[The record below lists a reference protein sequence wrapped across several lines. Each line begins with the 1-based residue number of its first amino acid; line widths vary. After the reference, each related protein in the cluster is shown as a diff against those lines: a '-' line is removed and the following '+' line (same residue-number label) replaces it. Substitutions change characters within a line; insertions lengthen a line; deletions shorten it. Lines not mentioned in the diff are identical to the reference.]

1 MNNDIPKSI
10 DAILYF
16 LLIVICYFCLII
28 TTSFFHLNCM
38 LLAIETSCDDTAAAV
53 LDGRKVLSNCVAN
66 QNFIHKTYGG
76 VVPELASRAH
86 QSKIVPVISQAL
98 AEANIDKKQLTAIAY
113 TQGPGLLGSL
123 LVGGSFAKSM
133 ALALDLPLIPVNH
146 MHAHLLVHF
155 IDGNLAPDFP
165 FLGITI
171 SGGHTQLILVKSYFN
186 FELIGT
192 TLDDAIGEAFD
203 KCGKIMGLLYPAGQ
217 EIDMLAKNGDKHRFT
232 FPIGNPKGYDVSY
245 SGIKTAFMNFIK
257 IEEAKD
263 PKFIK
268 KNLNDLCASLQNSL
282 IQTILNKIKIV
293 SNDFGLNRI
302 VIGGGVAANSEIC
315 NELIKQKTKNGWE
328 LFIPPMEYTT
338 DNAAMIGIAGYFKLN
353 ERKYGNLF
361 DESKS
366 RLQI

>member
-1 MNNDIPKSI
+1 
-10 DAILYF
+10 
-16 LLIVICYFCLII
+16 
-28 TTSFFHLNCM
+28 M

-155 IDGNLAPDFP
+155 IDGNLAPEFP

-203 KCGKIMGLLYPAGQ
+203 KCGKIMGLSYPAGQ
-217 EIDMLAKNGDKHRFT
+217 EIDMLAKNGDKRRFT
-232 FPIGNPKGYDVSY
+232 FPIANPKGYDVSY

-282 IQTILNKIKIV
+282 IQTILNKIKIA
-293 SNDFGLNRI
+293 SNDFRLNRI

-315 NELIKQKTKNGWE
+315 DELIKQKTKNGWE

-338 DNAAMIGIAGYFKLN
+338 DNAAMIGILGYFKLN

>member
-1 MNNDIPKSI
+1 
-10 DAILYF
+10 
-16 LLIVICYFCLII
+16 
-28 TTSFFHLNCM
+28 M

-53 LDGRKVLSNCVAN
+53 LEGRKVLSNCIAN

-76 VVPELASRAH
+76 IVPELASRAH

-98 AEANIDKKQLTAIAY
+98 VEANIDKKQLTAIAY

-155 IDGNLAPDFP
+155 LDGYVTPEFP

-268 KNLNDLCASLQNSL
+268 KNLNDLCASLQDSL